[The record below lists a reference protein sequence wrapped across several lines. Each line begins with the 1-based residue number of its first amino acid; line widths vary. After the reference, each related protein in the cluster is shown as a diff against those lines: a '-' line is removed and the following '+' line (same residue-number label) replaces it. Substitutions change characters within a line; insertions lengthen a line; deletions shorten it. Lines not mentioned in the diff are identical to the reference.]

1 MLEIKIAGPGCRN
14 CEELG
19 SRVKK
24 VLEELQAE
32 ATVVKLTGYPE
43 IAASG
48 VMMTPGLIVN
58 GKVIC
63 QGKVPSE
70 GTIRTWLLEAM
81 RS

>member
-1 MLEIKIAGPGCRN
+1 MLEIRIAGPGCKN
-14 CEELG
+14 CEELA

-24 VLEELQAE
+24 TLEGLQAE
-32 ATVVKLTGYPE
+32 ATVIKVTDYKD

-58 GKVIC
+58 GKVVC
-63 QGKVPSE
+63 QGKLPTE
-70 GTIRTWLLEAM
+70 GVIRNWLLEAM

>member
-1 MLEIKIAGPGCRN
+1 MLDIKIAGPGCRN
-14 CEELG
+14 CEELAA
-19 SRVKK
+19 RVKR
-24 VLEELQAE
+24 VLEELQIE
-32 ATVVKLTGYPE
+32 STLVKLTDYKD

-63 QGKVPSE
+63 QGKLPTE
-70 GTIRTWLLEAM
+70 GIIKNWLLEAM